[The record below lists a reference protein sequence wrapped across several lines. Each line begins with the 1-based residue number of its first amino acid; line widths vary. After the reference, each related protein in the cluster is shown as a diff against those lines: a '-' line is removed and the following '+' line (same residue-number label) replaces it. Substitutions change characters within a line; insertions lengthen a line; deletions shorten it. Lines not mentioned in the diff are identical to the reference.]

1 MKHSKKNISKKKL
14 ILIFAGFLL
23 FFITGFWLNLFII
36 DIKYSYHIF
45 VILKT
50 VCLILSIIFLI
61 ILTFL
66 SYKQKQKKILTNFN
80 LFFTSLV
87 SLFICFELVF
97 SFYTPSTNVFTD
109 LSNNIWLKR
118 HFTQINSLGYRDSE
132 PKPEK
137 GKTNILI
144 VGDSF
149 VAGHGIKYE
158 EMFSNILK
166 NQLKEE
172 YNIFNLGVCGSH
184 TDREFDSLL
193 NYPVKADIIILG
205 YYHNDIESAMIKYKF
220 SLDIKNP
227 KDNLSK
233 FSKLFVNNSLFINYM
248 FTIKSKKSISKQFL
262 ESDKNDLL
270 AYLNKDLWEYQKSSL
285 DKFYNYCIENNIKFI
300 VLFFPELNEGITLTN
315 ELAGK
320 KLETYCMEK
329 NIDFIN
335 IYSDIKN
342 LPIHKR
348 IANKL
353 DNHPSAEVNKII
365 ARKLLKSLSF

>member
-1 MKHSKKNISKKKL
+1 MKLFRNTKTLLKLILFFIGFLICFILGFWLNKFIIDTKYSYIVFAIIKSSCLIFSSTFLL
-14 ILIFAGFLL
+14 ILIFLLYKRKSKTIIINSSL
-23 FFITGFWLNLFII
+23 FFISILNFFIFFE
-36 DIKYSYHIF
+36 IF
-45 VILKT
+45 
-50 VCLILSIIFLI
+50 
-61 ILTFL
+61 
-66 SYKQKQKKILTNFN
+66 
-80 LFFTSLV
+80 
-87 SLFICFELVF
+87 F

-118 HFTQINSLGYRDSE
+118 NFTQINSLGYRDSE
-132 PKPEK
+132 PKSENEK
-137 GKTNILI
+137 PNVLI
-144 VGDSF
+144 IGDSF

-166 NQLKEE
+166 NKLKEE

-193 NYPVKADIIILG
+193 NYPIKADIIILG
-205 YYHNDIESAMIKYKF
+205 YYHNDIESAMIKF
-220 SLDIKNP
+220 NFFPEIKNP

-233 FSKLFVNNSLFINYM
+233 FSKFCVNNSLFINYI
-248 FTIKSKKSISKQFL
+248 FTIQSKKSISKQFL

-300 VLFFPELNEGITLTN
+300 VLFFPVLNEGITLTN

-365 ARKLLKSLSF
+365 ARKLTKKL